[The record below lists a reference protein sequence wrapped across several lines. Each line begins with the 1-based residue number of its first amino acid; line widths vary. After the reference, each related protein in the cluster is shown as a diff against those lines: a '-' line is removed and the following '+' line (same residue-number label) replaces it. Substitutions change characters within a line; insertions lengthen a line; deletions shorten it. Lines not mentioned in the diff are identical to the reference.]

1 MKTEN
6 KPIYAHVMFEDQ
18 NYWSK
23 ARICRVEFVG
33 RSEDFS
39 RLEAT
44 NSPLDHLIV
53 RAQITPEF
61 VKDGF
66 YGYSIQARDLDTSSY
81 EVLENVAKVMRQVE
95 KKMAAMNDKFGWANS
110 FGEWVVRVCD
120 ILKVENQVKKSRYS
134 DQWVLSGIGDMRYS
148 IEQSARE
155 FAESVKVTA

>member
-1 MKTEN
+1 MKPET
-6 KPIYAHVMFEDQ
+6 KQVYAFVKFEDQ

-23 ARICRVEFVG
+23 ARICKVEFVG

-66 YGYSIQARDLDTSSY
+66 YGYSVQAHDLCTSSY
-81 EVLENVAKVMRQVE
+81 EVLESVAKVMRQIE
-95 KKMAAMNDKFGWANS
+95 KKMSAMNDKFGWPTS
-110 FGEWVVRVCD
+110 FSEWLVRLCD
-120 ILKVENQVKKSRYS
+120 ILKIDQHVKTSRYS
-134 DQWVLSGIGDMRYS
+134 DQWVTANVGDLRYT
-148 IEQSARE
+148 IDQSAHE
-155 FAESVKVTA
+155 FADSVKVGA